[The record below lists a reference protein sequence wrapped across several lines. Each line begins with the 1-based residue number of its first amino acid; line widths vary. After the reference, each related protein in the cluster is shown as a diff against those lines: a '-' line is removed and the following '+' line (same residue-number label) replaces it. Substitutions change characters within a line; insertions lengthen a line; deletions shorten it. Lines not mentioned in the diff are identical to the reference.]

1 MQMANRYMKRC
12 LISLIIREMQIK
24 TTMIYHFTPV
34 RRVIMKKNPNDKCWQ
49 GCGEKGTLVYCWWE
63 CKSVQPQRKTVW
75 RFLTKLKTE
84 LPYDLAILLLGI
96 YPKTKTL
103 IWEDTSTPIFIAAL
117 FTIAKIWKQPQCLST
132 DKWIKRMWCIY
143 IYSREL
149 LSHFLKNEI
158 LPFAATWMDLE
169 GIAVSEIS
177 QTEQDEYRMISLI
190 CGI

>member
-63 CKSVQPQRKTVW
+63 CKKVQPQWKTVW
-75 RFLTKLKTE
+75 RFLTKLKIE
-84 LPYDLAILLLGI
+84 LSYDLAILLLGI

-103 IWEDTSTPIFIAAL
+103 IWKDTSTPIFIAAL

-132 DKWIKRMWCIY
+132 DKWIKRMWYIY
-143 IYSREL
+143 IQQRTT
-149 LSHFLKNEI
+149 HFLKNEI